1 MIRITDGVH
10 QFTVS
15 EGAFDN
21 VFKQQGYQVLEP
33 ATPADSI
40 ESEPEKQ
47 ADPLDEKPVSKWT
60 KQELKSYCDKHGID
74 LEGVTS
80 SDEVRK
86 RVLSYQEQGEE

>member
-1 MIRITDGVH
+1 MIKITDGVR

-15 EGAFDN
+15 KGAFDN
-21 VFKQQGYQVLEP
+21 IFKQQGYQVFKS

-40 ESEPEKQ
+40 KSEPEKQ
-47 ADPLDEKPVSKWT
+47 VDPLDEKPVSQWT

-80 SDEVRK
+80 TEEVRK
-86 RVLSYQEQGEE
+86 RVISYQEQSQE

>member
-1 MIRITDGVH
+1 MIQITDGVH

-21 VFKQQGYQVLEP
+21 IFKQQGYQVFKS

-40 ESEPEKQ
+40 KSEPEKQ
-47 ADPLDEKPVSKWT
+47 VDPLDEKPVSQWT
-60 KQELKSYCDKHGID
+60 KLELKSYCNKYGID

-80 SDEVRK
+80 TDEVRK
-86 RVLSYQEQGEE
+86 RVLNYQEQSKE

>member
-1 MIRITDGVH
+1 MIQITDGVN

-15 EGAFDN
+15 EGAFNN
-21 VFKQQGYQVLEP
+21 VFKQQGYQVLKPESP
-33 ATPADSI
+33 EDSI

-47 ADPLDEKPVSKWT
+47 SDPLDEKPVSKWT

-80 SDEVRK
+80 TDDVRK
-86 RVLSYQEQGEE
+86 RVLSYQEQSEE